1 MGRRKTFDEF
11 KGEFDLLAQ
20 DEYLLLSDIYV
31 NSRTKVK
38 IKHTLCNKEFEMR
51 PFNFLVNG
59 NRCPHCYGTPKKEH
73 DTFVYELN
81 NINPNIEIISD
92 YKASNI
98 KINCK
103 CKIDGNEWSAKPAD
117 LLMGKGCK
125 VCGDRVGA
133 KTRGLLQLK
142 PHDTFV
148 QQLNSIH
155 NSLIKPLDKYQGANK
170 NIRFECVVCG
180 NIWTTHPSNLI
191 NGTKTGCP
199 KCQTYSK
206 GEDKIKDFLEN
217 ANVQFDIHKTYE
229 DLIGV
234 GGKLLSYDFYISQ
247 LNLLVEYQGQQH
259 ERPTTF
265 GNISIDEAI
274 EKFEIQQEHDR
285 RKRNYAKEH
294 NIELLEIWY
303 WDFNNIEQILS
314 EKLNINN
321 ITKSD

>member
-20 DEYLLLSDIYV
+20 DEYLLLSDTYV

-38 IKHTLCNKEFEMR
+38 IKHILCNKEFEMR

-73 DTFVYELN
+73 DAFVSELN

-92 YKASNI
+92 YKASDI

-125 VCGDRVGA
+125 VCGDRIGA
-133 KTRGLLQLK
+133 KIRGLKQLK
-142 PHDTFV
+142 SHDDFV
-148 QQLNSIH
+148 KQLNNTH
-155 NSLIKPLDKYQGANK
+155 DNLIKSLDKYQGANK
-170 NIRFECVVCG
+170 NIRFECVTCG

-199 KCQTYSK
+199 ACAKSK
-206 GEDKIKDFLEN
+206 GEARISKVLSENKI
-217 ANVQFDIHKTYE
+217 QFIGQYKFD
-229 DLIGV
+229 DLYGV
-234 GGKLLSYDFYISQ
+234 GGGKLSYDFYIPSY
-247 LNLLVEYQGQQH
+247 NLLVEYNGSFH
-259 ERPTTF
+259 DNTSTL
-265 GNISIDEAI
+265 STD
-274 EKFEIQQEHDR
+274 EKFITQQEHDR
-285 RKRNYAKEH
+285 RKREYAKEH

-321 ITKSD
+321 ITKSA